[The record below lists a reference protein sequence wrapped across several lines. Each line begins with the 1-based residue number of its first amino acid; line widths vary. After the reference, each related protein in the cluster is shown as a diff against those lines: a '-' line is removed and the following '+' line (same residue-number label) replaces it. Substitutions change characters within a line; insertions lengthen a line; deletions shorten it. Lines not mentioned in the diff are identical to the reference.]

1 MSQVAE
7 LETVNRLEV
16 ASLYE
21 NLVSQTPASGG
32 PTQHWLQRCRD
43 VSVVGSWRVALI
55 FGRNRQDRQ
64 MSDAEHTV
72 GNTPQQ

>member
-1 MSQVAE
+1 MTQVAW
-7 LETVNRLEV
+7 LETLNRLES

-43 VSVVGSWRVALI
+43 VLVVGSWRVVLI

-64 MSDAEHTV
+64 MSDTEHTV